1 MKGPYG
7 FELND
12 SCQNFKL
19 RGNAFFCQLSEA
31 NLKDLDALTFVSA
44 HPGDAILFMERQAPR
59 GIYVLCEGEVKLSV
73 SSNEGKTLILKIAR
87 PGEVLGLMA
96 VLSSAPHEMTARTRC
111 PAQLAFIHRE
121 AVLHFLGQHPEAYGA
136 VVAQLAAHYQTA
148 CEQLKTIGLC
158 TSVPE
163 RLARLLLDFSA
174 QGKQTKEGTRVRFPL
189 THEEIG
195 EFIGATRETVS
206 RTIAQFKDERLIDLR
221 GATLTIQDRSGL
233 EHLISF

>member
-7 FELND
+7 FEPND
-12 SCQNFKL
+12 SCQTFKL

-31 NLKDLDALTFVSA
+31 TLKDLDAVTFVSA
-44 HPGDAILFMERQAPR
+44 YPQDAILFMEKEAPR
-59 GIYVLCEGEVKLSV
+59 GIYVLCEGELKLSV
-73 SSNEGKTLILKIAR
+73 SSNEGKTLILRIAK

-96 VLSSAPHEMTARTRC
+96 ALSSAPHEMTAETLR
-111 PAQLAFIHRE
+111 PAQVAFIRRE
-121 AVLHFLGQHPEAYGA
+121 AFLRFLGEHPEAYRA
-136 VVAQLAAHYQTA
+136 VVAQLAAHYQIA

-158 TSVPE
+158 SSAPE
-163 RLARLLLDFSA
+163 KLARLLLDFSA

-206 RTIAQFKDERLIDLR
+206 RTIAQFKNQRLIDLH
-221 GATLTIQDRSGL
+221 GATLTIQNRSGL